1 MADSLLERL
10 LVGSAMLAMVSDIA
24 GASGGGYSFA
34 LPLFGVLALWA
45 ANPRGLLVY
54 LGLNGISVLFDI
66 IFMSVQAA
74 GGVGGVRPDAAI
86 GAARRGERARALS
99 RARRPPRRAIALL
112 RLTTLPHRIAP
123 PQPSR
128 RSTSSS
134 KSSSST
140 SCTLSS

>member
-10 LVGSAMLAMVSDIA
+10 LVGSAMLAMISDIA

-34 LPLFGVLALWA
+34 LPLFGVLALWS

-74 GGVGGVRPDAAI
+74 GGVGGARPDAAI
-86 GAARRGERARALS
+86 GACAPRAACACAVVAARTDNKQTAPATTTAHLFSRSPPPYLFPARRSLHGD
-99 RARRPPRRAIALL
+99 
-112 RLTTLPHRIAP
+112 
-123 PQPSR
+123 
-128 RSTSSS
+128 
-134 KSSSST
+134 
-140 SCTLSS
+140 

>member
-10 LVGSAMLAMVSDIA
+10 LVGSAMLAMISDIA

-86 GAARRGERARALS
+86 GACAPRAACACAVVAARTDNKQK
-99 RARRPPRRAIALL
+99 PRQ
-112 RLTTLPHRIAP
+112 P
-123 PQPSR
+123 PQPRAFSLALSLPPYLFPAR
-128 RSTSSS
+128 RS
-134 KSSSST
+134 
-140 SCTLSS
+140 LHGD